1 MQLVDLKS
9 WKKFSLN
16 KRLLSLVTGLLL
28 VATLSVGLAGY
39 VIAKRELD
47 ARGATILVNA
57 VKQARMLIDAKH
69 RAVVN
74 GTLNEE
80 RAIEEIKIQ
89 LLGPLQSDGTRALHG
104 NIDLGPN
111 GYLILYDLE
120 GTEIMHPTLEGQRVW
135 EVADP
140 TDPDFH
146 FVQEQITAAID
157 GGSFVRYHWAYPD
170 SDRIGEKLTYAEY
183 DPSWDWVV
191 VATAY
196 RSDFNRGADDILRLL
211 FIVSVLLLLFGVS
224 AAMLYV
230 NRITEPIIR
239 VSKGMRAVEDGYY
252 YPVTASARGDEVEQL
267 VSGYN
272 NMVRAITEARD
283 DLEAHAD
290 RIAYLA
296 FNDELTGL
304 ANRNKL
310 RDHFNESIRRS
321 YTGSL
326 VQFDLA
332 DFKVINAMIG
342 YEKANDLI
350 TEVGQ
355 HLADHLSSEGLFA
368 RTGGNE
374 FSLWISEYKAKRL
387 HDKLELV
394 RKTLNDAI
402 TITGVNHA
410 IDFHTAIAHYPDHGL
425 GFETLYNHTTMAMKF
440 AKDIGD
446 LKPLTYHDE
455 MAKSIEKE
463 VALREAVKEALEKG
477 EIRPVYQAKTN
488 AHTGEVVGVEAL
500 ARWTSAEL
508 GEVSPGRFIPAID
521 NANLTGSFGRYMLN
535 RVLAQHDQILKRFGE
550 QITIAVNI
558 SPLFFLESGF
568 EETITKALARHQVPA
583 KHLMLE
589 ITEDIFIADIE
600 AVERTI
606 SKLRALGVGISLDDF
621 GTGYSSLN
629 YLRYMTID
637 ELKIDRSF
645 IRQATTDEAVYQLLT
660 FLVQLADS
668 HGYHLVAEGVETRK
682 EKERITAAGFHIIQ
696 GYYYHRPEPID

>member
-1 MQLVDLKS
+1 MNLKS
-9 WKKFSLN
+9 WRKFSLN
-16 KRLLSLVTGLLL
+16 KRLLFLVTGLLL
-28 VATLSVGLAGY
+28 VATLSVGIAGY
-39 VIAKRELD
+39 MIAKRELD
-47 ARGATILVNA
+47 ARGETILVNA
-57 VKQARMLIDAKH
+57 VKQARMLIQAKH
-69 RAVVN
+69 KAVDKGMVD
-74 GTLNEE
+74 TES
-80 RAIEEIKIQ
+80 AKEEIKRQ
-89 LLGPLQSDGTRALHG
+89 LLGPMQSDGTRALHG
-104 NIDLGPN
+104 DIDLGPN

-120 GTEIMHPTLEGQRVW
+120 GTEIMHPTLEGQNVW
-135 EVADP
+135 EVSDP
-140 TDPDFH
+140 KDPDFH

-183 DPSWDWVV
+183 EPAWDWVV

-196 RSDFNRGADDILRLL
+196 RTDFNRGADDILRLL
-211 FIVSVLLLLFGVS
+211 FIVSVLLLIFGIT
-224 AAMLYV
+224 AAILYV
-230 NRITEPIIR
+230 DRITDPIIR
-239 VSKGMRAVEDGYY
+239 VSKGMRAVEEGYF
-252 YPVTASARGDEVEQL
+252 YPVTVKASGDEVQQL

-272 NMVRAITEARD
+272 NMVRAITEARE

-296 FNDELTGL
+296 YNDELTGL

-310 RDHFNESIRRS
+310 SDHFNDSVRKHYS
-321 YTGSL
+321 GSL

-342 YEKANDLI
+342 YEKANELI
-350 TEVGQ
+350 AEVGQ

-374 FSLWISEYKAKRL
+374 FSLWIPNYNAKRL
-387 HDKLELV
+387 HDKLALV
-394 RKTLNDAI
+394 RETLNDAI
-402 TITGVNHA
+402 TLTGINHA

-425 GFETLYNHTTMAMKF
+425 GFETLYNHATMAMKF

-446 LKPLTYHDE
+446 LKPLTYHED
-455 MAKSIEKE
+455 MATSIEKE

-500 ARWTSAEL
+500 ARWTSKDL
-508 GEVSPGRFIPAID
+508 GEVTPGRFIPAID
-521 NANLTGSFGRYMLN
+521 NANLTGTFGRYMLN
-535 RVLAQHDQILKRFGE
+535 RVLAQHDRILERFGCDT
-550 QITIAVNI
+550 TIAVNI

-568 EETITKALARHQVPA
+568 TETITEALKRHGVPA
-583 KHLMLE
+583 NHLMLE

-645 IRQATTDEAVYQLLT
+645 IRQATTDEAVYDLLT

-682 EKERITAAGFHIIQ
+682 EKERITAAGFTIVQ
-696 GYYYHRPEPID
+696 GYYYHRPEDLL